1 MSDDVT
7 VVGQTNFRN
16 QKRAFGIYTDDRRR
30 HVYVIG
36 KTGVGK
42 TTLLENM
49 IIQDIKNGKG
59 LALVDPHGDVA
70 EKILDVIP
78 PERTNDVVYF
88 NPADVDFPV
97 AFNPLESVDP
107 QYKYL
112 VASGLVSSLKK
123 IWADSWGPRLEYILR
138 NVILALL
145 DYPSSTMLGIMR
157 MLADK
162 NYRKKVVDSIQDP
175 VVKAFWVNEFANYN
189 ERFRS
194 EAISPI
200 QNKVGQ
206 FLSSSIIRNIVAQPK
221 STIDMKDIM
230 DNGKILLINVS
241 KGRIGEDNSALLGA
255 MLITK
260 LQLAAMD
267 RAVIAEEDR
276 RDFYLYVDEFQ
287 NFATESFATI
297 LSEARKYRLNLIIAH
312 QYITQM
318 EEVVRDAVFGNV
330 GTIISFRIG
339 AFDAEYMEKEFEP
352 YFMQTDLVNL
362 DKYNAYVKLMIN
374 GVTSAPFSMET
385 IPPVH
390 DTYNSKEKVLA
401 VSRERYGNRREIIE
415 EKIARWS
422 GVAFQGAEEGGKES
436 GSFSSPRT
444 SGSQTGNKPAGGLPA
459 VALAKAG
466 GGNSVS
472 QTSPNN
478 TQGKPSEF
486 QQRRQDQ
493 VDQYQKQRPA
503 FNSITGE
510 PIIDTPK
517 AKPAP
522 VVAKSPELVD
532 VVIAPPTN
540 EVITDLAALLGK
552 KDATSVSPPKPGP
565 TLYDAIC
572 SNCKKETQV
581 PFKPDPEKEVFCKE
595 CYDKRKQ
602 EKSLQTPNKAPQ
614 PIPTASAQLF
624 TPDLPKTTPTAP
636 EKPKPAFT
644 PPRPPKL

>member
-1 MSDDVT
+1 MLDEIT
-7 VVGQTNFRN
+7 VVGQTNFRH
-16 QKRAFGIYTDDRRR
+16 QRKPFGIYTDDRRR

-49 IIQDIKNGKG
+49 IIQDVKLGRG

-70 EKILDVIP
+70 EKILDIIP
-78 PERTNDVVYF
+78 PERINDVVYF
-88 NPADVDFPV
+88 DPADVDFPV

-162 NYRKKVVDSIQDP
+162 SYRSKVVETITDP

-267 RAVIAEEDR
+267 RASIPEAQR

-330 GTIISFRIG
+330 GTIISFRVG
-339 AFDAEYMEKEFEP
+339 AFDAEYLEKEFMP
-352 YFMQTDLVNL
+352 YFTQTDLVNL
-362 DKYNAYVKLMIN
+362 DKYNAYIKLMIK
-374 GVTSAPFSMET
+374 GATSAPFSMET
-385 IPPVH
+385 IAPVAE
-390 DTYNSKEKVLA
+390 TYNSKEKVLR
-401 VSRERYGNRREIIE
+401 VSRERYGSPRQEIE

-422 GVAFQGAEEGGKES
+422 SSTLGAQENGEQSPKPQVFLGKQGQ
-436 GSFSSPRT
+436 PQNNQ
-444 SGSQTGNKPAGGLPA
+444 SQSRQTPNRPASNVP
-459 VALAKAG
+459 
-466 GGNSVS
+466 
-472 QTSPNN
+472 N
-478 TQGKPSEF
+478 TQTPTKLENK
-486 QQRRQDQ
+486 QRQDQ
-493 VDQYQKQRPA
+493 SAKKP
-503 FNSITGE
+503 F
-510 PIIDTPK
+510 TPVQE
-517 AKPAP
+517 KPD
-522 VVAKSPELVD
+522 ELED
-532 VVIAPPTN
+532 IVIAPAKQ
-540 EVITDLAALLGK
+540 EVITDLSALLGK
-552 KDATSVSPPKPGP
+552 KEDKSVETADDAPTSPAAPITNTRTHSEEKHKPSVK
-565 TLYDAIC
+565 LYPAIC
-572 SNCKKETQV
+572 SNCGKHTEV

-595 CYDKRKQ
+595 CYDERKRAKLLDGNKQ
-602 EKSLQTPNKAPQ
+602 
-614 PIPTASAQLF
+614 
-624 TPDLPKTTPTAP
+624 KTTPQEQALPTNSLP
-636 EKPKPAFT
+636 PITPSKIDDIQNYT
-644 PPRPPKL
+644 PPRPPKI

>member
-1 MSDDVT
+1 MLDEIT
-7 VVGQTNFRN
+7 VIGQTNFRH
-16 QKRAFGIYTDDRRR
+16 QRRPFGIYTDDRRR

-49 IIQDIKNGKG
+49 IIQDVKLGRG

-70 EKILDVIP
+70 EKILDIIP
-78 PERTNDVVYF
+78 PERINDVVYF
-88 NPADVDFPV
+88 DPADVDFPV

-162 NYRKKVVDSIQDP
+162 SYRSKVVETITDP

-267 RAVIAEEDR
+267 RASIPEAER

-330 GTIISFRIG
+330 GTIISFRVG
-339 AFDAEYMEKEFEP
+339 AFDAEYLEKEFMP
-352 YFMQTDLVNL
+352 YFTQTDLVNL
-362 DKYNAYVKLMIN
+362 DKYNAYIKLMIK
-374 GVTSAPFSMET
+374 GATSAPFSMET
-385 IPPVH
+385 IAPVAE
-390 DTYNSKEKVLA
+390 TYNSKEKVLR
-401 VSRERYGNRREIIE
+401 VSRERYGSPRQEIE

-422 GVAFQGAEEGGKES
+422 SSTLGAQEDGKQPAKPQIFLGKQGE
-436 GSFSSPRT
+436 PHHNQ
-444 SGSQTGNKPAGGLPA
+444 SQAR
-459 VALAKAG
+459 
-466 GGNSVS
+466 
-472 QTSPNN
+472 QTSN
-478 TQGKPSEF
+478 
-486 QQRRQDQ
+486 
-493 VDQYQKQRPA
+493 RPA
-503 FNSITGE
+503 SNVPHTQTPARQE
-510 PIIDTPK
+510 HTPK
-517 AKPAP
+517 QEQLDKKPD
-522 VVAKSPELVD
+522 ELED
-532 VVIAPPTN
+532 IVIAPAKQ
-540 EVITDLAALLGK
+540 EMITDLSALLGRK
-552 KDATSVSPPKPGP
+552 EDKSDDTANTPSPSPTASTNNAQTHSEEKHKPSVK
-565 TLYDAIC
+565 LYPAIC
-572 SNCKKETQV
+572 SNCGKHTEV

-595 CYDKRKQ
+595 CYDKRKA
-602 EKSLQTPNKAPQ
+602 EKRLAEASMPEAKKIESLKTIHPKSPLPPITPSKIDD
-614 PIPTASAQLF
+614 IPNY
-624 TPDLPKTTPTAP
+624 
-636 EKPKPAFT
+636 T
-644 PPRPPKL
+644 PPRPPKI

>member
-1 MSDDVT
+1 MPEEIT
-7 VVGQTNFRN
+7 VVGQTNFRR
-16 QKRAFGIYTDDRRR
+16 QKRPFGIYTDDRRR
-30 HVYVIG
+30 HVYLIG

-49 IIQDIKNGKG
+49 IIQDIKMGRG

-70 EKILDVIP
+70 EKILDLIP
-78 PERTNDVVYF
+78 PGRINDVVYF
-88 NPADVDFPV
+88 DPADVDFPV

-145 DYPSSTMLGIMR
+145 DYPNSTMLGIMR
-157 MLADK
+157 MLSDK
-162 NYRKKVVDSIQDP
+162 GYRKKVVDTISDP

-267 RAVIAEEDR
+267 RARIPENER
-276 RDFYLYVDEFQ
+276 KDFYLYVDEFQ

-330 GTIISFRIG
+330 GTIISFRVG
-339 AFDAEYMEKEFEP
+339 AFDAEYLEKEFMP
-352 YFMQTDLVNL
+352 YFTQTDLVNL
-362 DKYNAYVKLMIN
+362 DKYNAYIKLMIN
-374 GVTSAPFSMET
+374 GATSAPFSMET
-385 IPPVH
+385 IPPVAE
-390 DTYNSKEKVLA
+390 TYNSREKVLA
-401 VSRERYGNRREIIE
+401 VSRERYGNARKDIE
-415 EKIARWS
+415 DNIARWS
-422 GVAFQGAEEGGKES
+422 GAIFEEGDEQQSRPPMQNKGQQNR
-436 GSFSSPRT
+436 PINQNT
-444 SGSQTGNKPAGGLPA
+444 PGN
-459 VALAKAG
+459 
-466 GGNSVS
+466 
-472 QTSPNN
+472 
-478 TQGKPSEF
+478 F
-486 QQRRQDQ
+486 QQRPQQQRQSDELEDVIIAPAKQEMITDLSALLGGNKDSSFSPPRMRGSQPASGQ
-493 VDQYQKQRPA
+493 VGGGQFDESLTTPSRSPLSK
-503 FNSITGE
+503 GE
-510 PIIDTPK
+510 K
-517 AKPAP
+517 SKPAP
-522 VVAKSPELVD
+522 
-532 VVIAPPTN
+532 I
-540 EVITDLAALLGK
+540 
-552 KDATSVSPPKPGP
+552 
-565 TLYDAIC
+565 LYDTIC
-572 SNCKKETQV
+572 SSCKKNTQV

-595 CYDKRKQ
+595 CFDKRKKL
-602 EKSLQTPNKAPQ
+602 KSE
-614 PIPTASAQLF
+614 QLSPF
-624 TPDLPKTTPTAP
+624 RTTGSTKQVDVPLPKKSHIEPSKVDP
-636 EKPKPAFT
+636 ISNYHPPK
-644 PPRPPKL
+644 PPKL

>member
-1 MSDDVT
+1 MSQEVT
-7 VVGQTNFRN
+7 VVGQTNFRGN
-16 QKRAFGIYTDDRRR
+16 RRAFGIYPDDRRR
-30 HVYVIG
+30 HIYVIG

-49 IIQDIKNGKG
+49 IVQDVRNGKG

-70 EKILDVIP
+70 EKILDIIP

-88 NPADVDFPV
+88 DPADVDYPV
-97 AFNPLESVDP
+97 AFNPLEAVDP

-162 NYRKKVVDSIQDP
+162 GYRKKVVDTIQDP

-221 STIDMKDIM
+221 STIDMQDIM

-267 RAVIAEEDR
+267 RAKIPEEDR
-276 RDFYLYVDEFQ
+276 KDFYLYVDEFQ

-339 AFDAEYMEKEFEP
+339 AFDAEYLEKEFMP
-352 YFMQTDLVNL
+352 YFTQTDLVNL

-374 GVTSAPFSMET
+374 GVTSSPFSMET
-385 IPPVH
+385 IPPVAE
-390 DTYNSKEKVLA
+390 TYHSREKVIA
-401 VSRERYGNRREIIE
+401 VSRERYGKSREIIE

-422 GVAFQGAEEGGKES
+422 GVAFQGAAEEEGSQGEQ
-436 GSFSSPRT
+436 PRY
-444 SGSQTGNKPAGGLPA
+444 QGNRPQQGGQQFKPRE
-459 VALAKAG
+459 
-466 GGNSVS
+466 N
-472 QTSPNN
+472 Q
-478 TQGKPSEF
+478 F
-486 QQRRQDQ
+486 QQQRQPQ
-493 VDQYQKQRPA
+493 REQK
-503 FNSITGE
+503 
-510 PIIDTPK
+510 PIVQ
-517 AKPAP
+517 KPD
-522 VVAKSPELVD
+522 ELED
-532 VVIAPPTN
+532 VVITPAKQ
-540 EVITDLAALLGK
+540 EVITDLSSLLTK
-552 KDATSVSPPKPGP
+552 KENTLREEKPHKEEKPGP
-565 TLYDAIC
+565 TMYPAIC
-572 SNCKKETQV
+572 SNCGKETQV

-595 CYDKRKQ
+595 CYDKRKR
-602 EKSLQTPNKAPQ
+602 EKTQSVPSTSPRVVERPLDDSLSNT
-614 PIPTASAQLF
+614 
-624 TPDLPKTTPTAP
+624 
-636 EKPKPAFT
+636 KPFSG
-644 PPRPPKL
+644 PRPPSI

>member
-1 MSDDVT
+1 MSEDVT
-7 VVGQTNFRN
+7 VVGQTNFRG
-16 QKRAFGIYTDDRRR
+16 QRRAFGLYPDDRRR

-49 IIQDIKNGKG
+49 IIQDVKKGRG

-88 NPADVDFPV
+88 DPADVDYPV
-97 AFNPLESVDP
+97 AFNPLEAVDP

-162 NYRKKVVDSIQDP
+162 NYRKKVVDTIQDP

-221 STIDMKDIM
+221 STIDMRDIM

-260 LQLAAMD
+260 IQLAAMD
-267 RAVIAEEDR
+267 RAKIPEQDR

-297 LSEARKYRLNLIIAH
+297 LSEARKYRLNLIVAH

-330 GTIISFRIG
+330 GTLISFRIG
-339 AFDAEYMEKEFEP
+339 AFDAEYLEKEFMP
-352 YFMQTDLVNL
+352 HFTQTDLVNL
-362 DKYNAYVKLMIN
+362 DKYNAYIKLMIN
-374 GVTSAPFSMET
+374 GVTSSPFSMET
-385 IPPVH
+385 IPPALE
-390 DTYNSKEKVLA
+390 TYNSREKVIA
-401 VSRERYGNRREIIE
+401 VSRERYGKSRAVIE

-422 GVAFQGAEEGGKES
+422 GVAFQGEAEETYREGQGRDDR
-436 GSFSSPRT
+436 PR
-444 SGSQTGNKPAGGLPA
+444 QQFQQQRA
-459 VALAKAG
+459 
-466 GGNSVS
+466 
-472 QTSPNN
+472 QNN
-478 TQGKPSEF
+478 F
-486 QQRRQDQ
+486 QQR
-493 VDQYQKQRPA
+493 
-503 FNSITGE
+503 NI
-510 PIIDTPK
+510 
-517 AKPAP
+517 PAP
-522 VVAKSPELVD
+522 QGEARPNGRPKPEELED
-532 VVIAPPTN
+532 IVIAPSKQ
-540 EVITDLAALLGK
+540 EVITDLSALLGN
-552 KDATSVSPPKPGP
+552 KDSRSAGKTLGVNEKTPRVEEARLPDSQARKQSP

-572 SNCKKETQV
+572 SNCGKATQV

-595 CYDKRKQ
+595 CFDKRK
-602 EKSLQTPNKAPQ
+602 KAKF
-614 PIPTASAQLF
+614 SG
-624 TPDLPKTTPTAP
+624 
-636 EKPKPAFT
+636 
-644 PPRPPKL
+644 PRPPKI

>member
-1 MSDDVT
+1 MSTEDIT
-7 VVGQTNFRN
+7 VVGQTNYRN
-16 QKRAFGIYTDDRRR
+16 QRRAFGLYTDDRRR

-138 NVILALL
+138 NVILGLL

-241 KGRIGEDNSALLGA
+241 KGKIGEDNSALLGA

-267 RAVIAEEDR
+267 RASIPEAER

-330 GTIISFRIG
+330 GTIVSFRIG

-352 YFMQTDLVNL
+352 YFTQTDLVNL
-362 DKYNAYVKLMIN
+362 DKYNAYVKLMIK

-385 IPPVH
+385 IPPVS
-390 DTYNSKEKVLA
+390 DTYDSKDKVIA
-401 VSRERYGNRREIIE
+401 VSRERYGNKRSDIE

-422 GVAFQGAEEGGKES
+422 GVAFQGAAEESEKEES
-436 GSFSSPRT
+436 GQGYRPQQQQQRPMQERSAQPREVRPSNQQAT
-444 SGSQTGNKPAGGLPA
+444 FQQQNRP
-459 VALAKAG
+459 
-466 GGNSVS
+466 
-472 QTSPNN
+472 QTS
-478 TQGKPSEF
+478 
-486 QQRRQDQ
+486 QQQF
-493 VDQYQKQRPA
+493 QKQQENRQQQKPKEPTPA
-503 FNSITGE
+503 AVK
-510 PIIDTPK
+510 PDTL
-517 AKPAP
+517 
-522 VVAKSPELVD
+522 ED
-532 VVIAPPTN
+532 VVIQPATK
-540 EVITDLAALLGK
+540 EVITDLASLLR
-552 KDATSVSPPKPGP
+552 KDPQKPQEEKNTSSLLTTKPQVQ
-565 TLYDAIC
+565 LYPAIC
-572 SNCKKETQV
+572 SNCGKHTEV

-595 CYDKRKQ
+595 CYEKRKM
-602 EKSLQTPNKAPQ
+602 EKKNQSSAPAEAPKEKTEVKPPTPLPPAAPKAPAQ
-614 PIPTASAQLF
+614 P
-624 TPDLPKTTPTAP
+624 
-636 EKPKPAFT
+636 PKPTPPPFV
-644 PPRPPKL
+644 PPRPPKLPS

>member
-1 MSDDVT
+1 MLDEIT
-7 VVGQTNFRN
+7 VVGQTNFRH
-16 QKRAFGIYTDDRRR
+16 QRKPFGIYTDDRRR

-49 IIQDIKNGKG
+49 IIQDVKLGRG

-70 EKILDVIP
+70 EKILDIIP
-78 PERTNDVVYF
+78 PERINDVVYF
-88 NPADVDFPV
+88 DPADVDFPV

-162 NYRKKVVDSIQDP
+162 SYRSKVVETITDP

-267 RAVIAEEDR
+267 RASIPEAQR

-330 GTIISFRIG
+330 GTIISFRVG
-339 AFDAEYMEKEFEP
+339 AFDAEYLEKEFMP
-352 YFMQTDLVNL
+352 YFTQTDLVNL
-362 DKYNAYVKLMIN
+362 DKYNAYIKLMIK
-374 GVTSAPFSMET
+374 GATSAPFSMET
-385 IPPVH
+385 IAPVAE
-390 DTYNSKEKVLA
+390 TYNSKEKVLR
-401 VSRERYGNRREIIE
+401 VSRERYGSPRKEIE

-422 GVAFQGAEEGGKES
+422 SSTLGAQENGEQSPKPQIFLGKQGQ
-436 GSFSSPRT
+436 PQNNQ
-444 SGSQTGNKPAGGLPA
+444 SQSRQTPNRPASNVPNTQTPTKQENKPRQEHVDKKAFTPVQEKPDELEDIVIAPAKQEMITDLSALLGRKEDTSDDATDDAPTSPA
-459 VALAKAG
+459 VP
-466 GGNSVS
+466 
-472 QTSPNN
+472 PNN
-478 TQGKPSEF
+478 TRTHSEEKHKPS
-486 QQRRQDQ
+486 
-493 VDQYQKQRPA
+493 VKLYPA
-503 FNSITGE
+503 T
-510 PIIDTPK
+510 
-517 AKPAP
+517 
-522 VVAKSPELVD
+522 
-532 VVIAPPTN
+532 
-540 EVITDLAALLGK
+540 
-552 KDATSVSPPKPGP
+552 
-565 TLYDAIC
+565 C
-572 SNCKKETQV
+572 SNCGKHTEV

-595 CYDKRKQ
+595 CYDERKRAK
-602 EKSLQTPNKAPQ
+602 LLDAN
-614 PIPTASAQLF
+614 
-624 TPDLPKTTPTAP
+624 
-636 EKPKPAFT
+636 KPKIDSREQASPKNSLPPITPSKIDDIQNYT
-644 PPRPPKL
+644 PPRPPKI